1 MTTTNSQTTT
11 TNSQTT
17 TTKSQT
23 TATKKTAWLVLS
35 DGTAFKGTAFG
46 AVTTTEG
53 EVVFNTSMSGYPE
66 LLTDP
71 SYKRQI
77 LTLTVPEVGNYG
89 VCDRDFESGGIQA
102 SGLVVRH
109 LSSLVSNWRSDR
121 DLSSWMASAKVPG
134 IAGIDTRA
142 LVRRLR
148 EGGTKVGLIST
159 DGTPVAE
166 LRARAATL
174 PGMAGCEL
182 ISVVT
187 CSAPYEFTEGM
198 VDDAGNALAK
208 APTKHHVVAYDFG
221 MKKNMARLLVH
232 KGCKVTVVPAATTA
246 AQVRDLKPD
255 GVLLTNGPGD
265 PSTVPHVVDAVRD
278 LVGSVPVFGI
288 CMGHQIL
295 GQALS
300 AVGAPSTY
308 KMPFGHRG
316 GNVPVATD
324 VVEGVA
330 ARVLITSQNHGFA
343 VKPALL
349 QSPARAN
356 ETNLSDG
363 SNEGLDARKK
373 WCFSVQYHPEAAPG
387 PHDAELHF
395 DRFITMMNEF
405 QSSRSK

>member
-1 MTTTNSQTTT
+1 MTTT
-11 TNSQTT
+11 
-17 TTKSQT
+17 
-23 TATKKTAWLVLS
+23 KTPGIAWLVLS

-46 AVTTTEG
+46 ASTTSEG

-102 SGLVVRH
+102 AGLVVRR
-109 LSSLVSNWRSDR
+109 LSDVVSNWRSDR
-121 DLSSWMASAKVPG
+121 DLSSWMASAGVPG

-148 EGGTKVGLIST
+148 EGGTKVGVLST
-159 DGTPVAE
+159 DGTSVDV
-166 LRARAATL
+166 LRERAAAI

-182 ISVVT
+182 ISVVS
-187 CSAPYEFTEGM
+187 CKAAYEFTEGL
-198 VDDAGNALAK
+198 VDDAGKPL
-208 APTKHHVVAYDFG
+208 PRTPSRHHVVAFDFG

-232 KGCKVTVVPAATTA
+232 KGCKVTVVPFATSAAD
-246 AQVRDLKPD
+246 VRALKPD

-265 PSTVPHVVDAVRD
+265 PSTVPHVVAAVRD

-300 AVGAPSTY
+300 ASTY

-316 GNVPVATD
+316 GNQPVSTD
-324 VVEGVA
+324 VVKGVSS
-330 ARVLITSQNHGFA
+330 RVLITSQNHGFA
-343 VKPALL
+343 VKPGELKGG
-349 QSPARAN
+349 RAN
-356 ETNLSDG
+356 ETNVSDG
-363 SNEGLDARKK
+363 SNEGLDAVEQ
-373 WCFSVQYHPEAAPG
+373 WAFSVQYHPEAAPG

-395 DRFITMMNEF
+395 DRFLQMMDDF
-405 QSSRSK
+405 AAQRSPVPVSKAPVPARTPA